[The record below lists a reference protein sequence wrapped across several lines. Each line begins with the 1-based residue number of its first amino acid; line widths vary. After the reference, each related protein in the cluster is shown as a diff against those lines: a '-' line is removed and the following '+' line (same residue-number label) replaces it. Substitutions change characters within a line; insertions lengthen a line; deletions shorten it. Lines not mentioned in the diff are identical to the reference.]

1 VWVLRWIPVA
11 KSILSPFFSKEG
23 IPMASVRG
31 WLMASLIGAA
41 AVVGGAAAWAQSRSL
56 WLLNGQSTVVTG
68 YFYQGE
74 NIWAQCD
81 RDCFDVD
88 LVLYDASGQVLATD
102 ELLDDFP
109 IVQAPY
115 EGNFAVKVIMVSCLH
130 PRGCAVIVD
139 SDYSF

>member
-1 VWVLRWIPVA
+1 
-11 KSILSPFFSKEG
+11 
-23 IPMASVRG
+23 MASVRG

-41 AVVGGAAAWAQSRSL
+41 TVVGGAAAWAQSRSL

-68 YFYQGE
+68 YFYRGE

-81 RDCFDVD
+81 QDCFDVD
-88 LVLYDASGQVLATD
+88 LVLYDASGQVVAAD

-115 EGNFAVKVIMVSCLH
+115 EGNFSVKVIMASCLH
-130 PRGCAVIVD
+130 PSGCAVIVD